1 MIDTPVD
8 GFIYLCQW
16 HDYTRVP
23 STAQAHQM
31 QILASHKSTE
41 LSVMSAIYTP
51 ICPRSL
57 TPGCRPC
64 RLNLCIS
71 LQPRFLDTSSRKRC
85 SLTAETRSLSLP
97 PLSASLDIHY
107 VAHPT
112 ATQTLELDTL
122 TAKRRTH
129 AACAG
134 GRHTRLS
141 LTRGYPKGCGPRAR
155 NARQLELGSS
165 VRRTS
170 VVGGK

>member
-1 MIDTPVD
+1 MLLPSAMLPERATPEAPQ
-8 GFIYLCQW
+8 GW
-16 HDYTRVP
+16 W
-23 STAQAHQM
+23 QAHLHLLDSCALFDSGRTQ
-31 QILASHKSTE
+31 
-41 LSVMSAIYTP
+41 
-51 ICPRSL
+51 
-57 TPGCRPC
+57 RPK
-64 RLNLCIS
+64 
-71 LQPRFLDTSSRKRC
+71 QP
-85 SLTAETRSLSLP
+85 TRSAQSWTGVKYSFLSLP

-141 LTRGYPKGCGPRAR
+141 LARGYPKGCGPRAR